1 MFIYVKNKNQTTNQK
16 GKKKKQTLIF
26 EAKHQTNK
34 NV

>member
-1 MFIYVKNKNQTTNQK
+1 MFIYVKKKPNNQSK
-16 GKKKKQTLIF
+16 GEKKKQTLIF